1 MKELVFK
8 PIAGRTEEIID
19 AILQTGEV
27 ASCTK
32 ELYAIHLVCE
42 ELVVNVVS
50 YAYPEGVEGYL
61 KIQIEKAD
69 GCITLKFIDGGVP
82 FNPLE
87 RDMPDVS
94 LPLEERQIGG
104 LGIFLTVQML
114 MMKNKIGILIESDF
128 YENEIFYYQFRFKE
142 AGYEVHFLSRLWGN
156 EGITFSGHEFR
167 APFYCNESFEAL
179 DDEALNDYAAII
191 VPAGMVSDRLRYT
204 EDVTKLP
211 PACVFLQKVFARKDI
226 VKGVICHG
234 LWLFSPVAELV
245 KGRKM
250 TVHNNLLGDAKNYGV
265 EYVDADVV
273 VDGDLVSARTGG
285 HCYLLASEILKALA
299 SK

>member
-1 MKELVFK
+1 MQL
-8 PIAGRTEEIID
+8 
-19 AILQTGEV
+19 
-27 ASCTK
+27 
-32 ELYAIHLVCE
+32 
-42 ELVVNVVS
+42 
-50 YAYPEGVEGYL
+50 
-61 KIQIEKAD
+61 
-69 GCITLKFIDGGVP
+69 
-82 FNPLE
+82 
-87 RDMPDVS
+87 
-94 LPLEERQIGG
+94 
-104 LGIFLTVQML
+104 
-114 MMKNKIGILIESDF
+114 
-128 YENEIFYYQFRFKE
+128 
-142 AGYEVHFLSRLWGN
+142 
-156 EGITFSGHEFR
+156 
-167 APFYCNESFEAL
+167 
-179 DDEALNDYAAII
+179 II

-273 VDGDLVSARTGG
+273 IDGDLVSARTGG
-285 HCYLLASEILKALA
+285 HCYLLASEILKTLA